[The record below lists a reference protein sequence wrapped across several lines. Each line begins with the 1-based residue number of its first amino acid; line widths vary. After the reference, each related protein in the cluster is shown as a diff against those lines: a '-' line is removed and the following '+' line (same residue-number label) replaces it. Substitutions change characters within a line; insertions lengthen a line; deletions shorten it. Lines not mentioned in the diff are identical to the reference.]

1 MHPSNQHSRFILY
14 APDGRGWDIDGT
26 LVRVTS
32 YGSLSIRTKCV
43 LEINI
48 RKMSCCW
55 VYSPPVVP
63 QLSINGN
70 VPIDIEDF
78 SFDPKHLQLIV
89 TYYE

>member
-1 MHPSNQHSRFILY
+1 MYPNNGRSRYILY
-14 APDGRGWDIDGT
+14 APDGRVWDIDGT

-48 RKMSCCW
+48 RKMS
-55 VYSPPVVP
+55 YLRINSPPAVP
-63 QLSINGN
+63 QLSINRN